1 MQGKQMNKINT
12 RFTNMMKKLLYC
24 MSVMLATLLLVGC
37 TPDDGPKIGPGN
49 PGEQTAHEVEIHL
62 GVVSNAGSSSRS
74 GNGRITGT
82 FSRANSDYSDTNA
95 QTGEWMKNW
104 LVVIVDSN
112 HQIIDIKKNGTY
124 DNGET
129 ERSQDTFW
137 ERMSPGT
144 YTFYSFANISSSEL
158 GIDAYKKG
166 GILPADFFEQKKY
179 SVKIPSLVFADHW
192 SDFET
197 DYFKNGIPMSNK
209 QEITIG
215 ENDKSIDLEVIRM
228 LAKVQ
233 LQLTNNTDHSITFKG
248 LKLSDVTPN
257 DEPDNL
263 MLLPGADEKDSLGIT
278 HVSAPKLGTTKKLVQ
293 AYTQKPEGAGH
304 DYVIQGNNASTTNI
318 CFYVNESEAT
328 AENKYLVLQLQT
340 QDNDNTATQVNRRLA
355 MLDWRKICRNDYRII
370 PIKLEDY
377 AIEWEVE
384 AFTPIGVLP
393 EVEDDGDNLTVT
405 MGYYGE
411 FHIVPKVRQLS
422 TNQFTTVHAGSFTYV
437 EGLKDIFDT
446 EPQWNQYSRKV
457 EGEMA
462 NIAGTSIYA
471 LTLKVYNDA
480 YHDKEITLTRKVRF
494 VMNPVNLSSRSASG
508 NKFPACQ
515 WQKVEFNP

>member
-1 MQGKQMNKINT
+1 MI
-12 RFTNMMKKLLYC
+12 RKLLY
-24 MSVMLATLLLVGC
+24 SIYVVLATFLLMGC
-37 TPDDGPKIGPGN
+37 VPDDGPTIGPGD
-49 PGEQTAHEVEIHL
+49 PQQQIAHQVEIHL
-62 GVVSNAGSSSRS
+62 GVVSNAGSSSRA
-74 GNGRITGT
+74 G
-82 FSRANSDYSDTNA
+82 SDYSDVNMQA
-95 QTGEWMKNW
+95 GELMRNW
-104 LVVIVDSN
+104 LVIIVDN
-112 HQIIDIKKNGTY
+112 RNRQIIDIKENETY
-124 DNGET
+124 ASGEI
-129 ERSQDTFW
+129 ERSQDSFW

-144 YTFYSFANISSSEL
+144 YTFYSFANISKNEL
-158 GIDAYKKG
+158 GIGQYKQG
-166 GILPADFFEQKKY
+166 DTLPTEFFEKKTCP
-179 SVKIPSLVFADHW
+179 VKIPSLVFADDW
-192 SDFET
+192 SDFEIG
-197 DYFKNGIPMSNK
+197 YFTNGIPMSNK
-209 QEITIG
+209 QVVTIG
-215 ENDKSIDLEVIRM
+215 EDTKNIDLEVIRM

-257 DEPDNL
+257 DEADNL
-263 MLLPGADEKDSLGIT
+263 MLLPGADEKDNQGIT
-278 HVSAPKLGTTKKLVQ
+278 HVSATNLGTTKKLVQ

-462 NIAGTSIYA
+462 NKAGTSIYA
-471 LTLKVYNDA
+471 LTLKVYNDV

>member
-1 MQGKQMNKINT
+1 MNT
-12 RFTNMMKKLLYC
+12 RITNMIKKLLYN
-24 MSVMLATLLLVGC
+24 MGVVIVTLLLMGC
-37 TPDDGPKIGPGN
+37 VPDDGPTIGPGD
-49 PGEQTAHEVEIHL
+49 PEQQAAHQVEIHL
-62 GVVSNAGSSSRS
+62 GVVSNTDHSSRASQGRMAIGSSSRV
-74 GNGRITGT
+74 
-82 FSRANSDYSDTNA
+82 NSDYSDVNMRA
-95 QTGEWMKNW
+95 GELMKNW

-112 HQIIDIKKNGTY
+112 HQIIDIKENGKY

-144 YTFYSFANISSSEL
+144 YTFYSFANISKSEL
-158 GIDAYKKG
+158 GIDKYKKG
-166 GILPADFFEQKKY
+166 DTLPANFFEKKTY
-179 SVKIPSLVFADHW
+179 SVQIPSLVFADHW
-192 SDFET
+192 SDFEN
-197 DYFKNGIPMSNK
+197 DYFTNGIPMSNK

-233 LQLTNNTDHSITFKG
+233 LQLTNNTDHAITFKG

-257 DEPDNL
+257 DKSDNL
-263 MLLPGADEKDSLGIT
+263 MLLPGTDAKDRQDVT
-278 HVSAPKLGTTKKLVQ
+278 HVEDTNLGTTDKLVQ

-304 DYVIQGNNASTTNI
+304 DYIIQAHNASPVTI

-328 AENKYLVLQLQT
+328 AENKYFVLQLQT
-340 QDNDNTATQVNRRLA
+340 VDNDNSATQVNRRLA

-422 TNQFTTVHAGSFTYV
+422 TNQFTSVHTGSFEYV
-437 EGLKDIFDT
+437 EGSKDIFDT
-446 EPQWNQYSRKV
+446 EPSWSNKGERV

-462 NIAGTSIYA
+462 NKAGTSIYA
-471 LTLKVYNDA
+471 LTLKVYNDV

-494 VMNPVNLSSRSASG
+494 VMNPVNLSSRSAIGTHSPV
-508 NKFPACQ
+508 FQ

>member
-1 MQGKQMNKINT
+1 MI
-12 RFTNMMKKLLYC
+12 RKLLY
-24 MSVMLATLLLVGC
+24 SIYVVLATFLLMGC
-37 TPDDGPKIGPGN
+37 VPDDGPTIGPGD
-49 PGEQTAHEVEIHL
+49 PQQQIAHQVEIHL
-62 GVVSNAGSSSRS
+62 GVVSNAGSSSRA
-74 GNGRITGT
+74 G
-82 FSRANSDYSDTNA
+82 SDYSDVNMQA
-95 QTGEWMKNW
+95 GELMRNW
-104 LVVIVDSN
+104 LVIIVDN
-112 HQIIDIKKNGTY
+112 RNRQIIDIKENETY
-124 DNGET
+124 ASGEI
-129 ERSQDTFW
+129 ERSQDSFW

-144 YTFYSFANISSSEL
+144 YTFYSFANISKNEL
-158 GIDAYKKG
+158 GIGQYKQG
-166 GILPADFFEQKKY
+166 DTLPTEFFEKKTCP
-179 SVKIPSLVFADHW
+179 VKIPSLVFADDW
-192 SDFET
+192 SDFEIG
-197 DYFKNGIPMSNK
+197 YFTNGIPMSNK
-209 QEITIG
+209 QVVTIG
-215 ENDKSIDLEVIRM
+215 EDTKNIDLEVIRM

-257 DEPDNL
+257 DEADNL
-263 MLLPGADEKDSLGIT
+263 MLLPGADEKDNQGIT
-278 HVSAPKLGTTKKLVQ
+278 HVSATNLGTTKKLVQ

-462 NIAGTSIYA
+462 NKAGTSIYA